1 MALTHSTLIKLFIKL
16 ALNALLLRPLLSI
29 IFVSS
34 APCAYVWQIL
44 AGPRKAY
51 ILPNNMD

>member
-51 ILPNNMD
+51 IFA